1 MNLPKVQCKNGF
13 WVVMGPVVEKWIKAG
28 RIPYVIYQVAV
39 EEPAFLSEEFN
50 SFSAKLRVRNLSK
63 INFST
68 LSCSYQH
75 HHHHPRRVPQ
85 HPPPAGEAGP
95 GQLYRWTRPFKTQI
109 ALTCNYG
116 DHFILICLMEGLG
129 ATRSWP
135 LCSSGGWWWTW

>member
-1 MNLPKVQCKNGF
+1 MSRAEQVISALALRHKYLHMNLPKVQCKNGF

-68 LSCSYQH
+68 LSCSYGKLSNKH
-75 HHHHPRRVPQ
+75 
-85 HPPPAGEAGP
+85 
-95 GQLYRWTRPFKTQI
+95 YR
-109 ALTCNYG
+109 C
-116 DHFILICLMEGLG
+116 
-129 ATRSWP
+129 
-135 LCSSGGWWWTW
+135 